1 MGRNNADFHEGK
13 DIPGFEGTMAAFN
26 NLIKS
31 GEAIIEKRKPKP
43 EVDTD
48 AAEDL
53 NARAEMDE
61 GK

>member
-48 AAEDL
+48 ADMPDYADHYEER
-53 NARAEMDE
+53 NT
-61 GK
+61 